1 MSSLAFTEPSGLG
14 FGARLLL
21 LADDL
26 LFLLLDVDVER
37 LLLLRADVVFILLPG
52 ERLVLLAYEVKSNP
66 GVFLPP
72 LALLVLLTDEVP
84 TLIPDEAFLRLDSLR
99 RVLLFLLLALGSS
112 KARETPLP
120 NEPKASAILLLADD

>member
-37 LLLLRADVVFILLPG
+37 LLLLLADLVFILLPG
-52 ERLVLLAYEVKSNP
+52 ERLVLLA
-66 GVFLPP
+66 
-72 LALLVLLTDEVP
+72 
-84 TLIPDEAFLRLDSLR
+84 
-99 RVLLFLLLALGSS
+99 
-112 KARETPLP
+112 
-120 NEPKASAILLLADD
+120 